1 MINLLEFPAATLEW
15 MELSPLL
22 VLLIAGSLGILLEA
36 LVPRS
41 ARYVVQSGLA
51 LLSVGAALAL
61 TVINWSAGNILLAG
75 MDLVALDGAAYLFW
89 TVLLIAGLGGV
100 ALFAERGYGGQSAF
114 ASSAATVPGSPLERE
129 ADRQGNEHTEIFP
142 LLLFALFGS
151 FGAAMLGATVGAVI
165 GGVL

>member
-100 ALFAERGYGGQSAF
+100 ALFA
-114 ASSAATVPGSPLERE
+114 
-129 ADRQGNEHTEIFP
+129 
-142 LLLFALFGS
+142 
-151 FGAAMLGATVGAVI
+151 
-165 GGVL
+165 